1 MTKWW
6 RKDVN
11 KLKRDMRNNPDN
23 LTRNIYI
30 LEEKKFESRTEKLQE
45 CTENLTETQEVA
57 VEALR
62 RFNHYEQNSRK
73 YNFKIINLEET

>member
-1 MTKWW
+1 M
-6 RKDVN
+6 RK
-11 KLKRDMRNNPDN
+11 NPDN
-23 LTRNIYI
+23 LTWNIYI

-45 CTENLTETQEVA
+45 CTENLIETQEVA

-62 RFNHYEQNSRK
+62 RFNHYEQHSRK